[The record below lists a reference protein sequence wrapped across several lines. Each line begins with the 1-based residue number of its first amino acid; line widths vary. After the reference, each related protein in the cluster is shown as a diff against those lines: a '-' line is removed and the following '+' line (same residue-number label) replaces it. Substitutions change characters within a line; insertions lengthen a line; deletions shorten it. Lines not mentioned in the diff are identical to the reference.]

1 MAKNYFNRYV
11 WLIDT
16 IHRNGHISFQDISR
30 QWERSA
36 INDDGAPL
44 AERTFHN
51 HRKAIEE
58 SFGIEILCDRTLG
71 YYIANPDELDGEGMR
86 EWLLE
91 SISLNNVLSEAGSI
105 RERIL
110 FERVPSVQRWLMP
123 LVMAMKDGKAVELT
137 HQGFG
142 KETESSFVVHPYC
155 LKLFHRRWYLLA
167 CSEHFTEPRI
177 YGLDRILRVKQTNK
191 ALKLPKKFSGREFF
205 GDYYGINHPDR
216 KPDIVELKVDQSQV
230 EYFRSL
236 DIHPTQE
243 EIVTAPDHS
252 IFRYRLVPNYEFT
265 QEILSRGSTVEVLSP
280 AWLRDEIRD
289 EIQKMAERYK

>member
-110 FERVPSVQRWLMP
+110 FGDGEFLCGSSVLSEAFPSTLVSIGLQR
-123 LVMAMKDGKAVELT
+123 A
-137 HQGFG
+137 
-142 KETESSFVVHPYC
+142 
-155 LKLFHRRWYLLA
+155 FHRASHL
-167 CSEHFTEPRI
+167 RI
-177 YGLDRILRVKQTNK
+177 GPHSPCK
-191 ALKLPKKFSGREFF
+191 A
-205 GDYYGINHPDR
+205 
-216 KPDIVELKVDQSQV
+216 
-230 EYFRSL
+230 
-236 DIHPTQE
+236 
-243 EIVTAPDHS
+243 
-252 IFRYRLVPNYEFT
+252 
-265 QEILSRGSTVEVLSP
+265 
-280 AWLRDEIRD
+280 DE
-289 EIQKMAERYK
+289 